1 MCPHIARCRAKFYK
15 GWFTFFDYIRK
26 GKKSLNKNENQKFT
40 LGDDIYIYIGAIL
53 LQIQD
58 KIGSVQIG
66 GDFICVR
73 YEQI

>member
-1 MCPHIARCRAKFYK
+1 MK
-15 GWFTFFDYIRK
+15 IRN
-26 GKKSLNKNENQKFT
+26 LHWET
-40 LGDDIYIYIGAIL
+40 IYIYIYIGAIL